1 MLVNKP
7 LLVFAALSMFT
18 VGCDSDNGDSA
29 QAELEAQTQEIVANL
44 EVAGYPASEIEVVD
58 GYTVMVGGDAEVTL
72 EASREIAGM
81 RQVEATLDSD
91 QEFRQYSTTNLVSS
105 SVKTICVNG
114 SAYTGTLSTALNNAI
129 ANYNSQ
135 NLSFTMTRTSG
146 STVGCDAVIKAN
158 KVSGNGGEAGFPS
171 GGLPYSQI
179 NIGTKIAT
187 YGTAVTTHVITHE
200 LGHCIGFRHSD
211 YYNRAISCG
220 GSASNEG
227 SAGIGANNIPGTPTT
242 ATANG
247 SIMNSCF
254 NLGSTGVWTSTD
266 VTALDVLYGDNG
278 GGGGGGGP
286 QVSPTSCYGACGG
299 NAGQCWC
306 DSSCAQYGD
315 CCADKAN
322 YCG

>member
-1 MLVNKP
+1 MSTNKT

-18 VGCDSDNGDSA
+18 GGCDRGDGDGAS
-29 QAELEAQTQEIVANL
+29 AELEAQTREIVANL
-44 EVAGYPASEIEVVD
+44 AAAGYPADEIEVVD
-58 GYTVMVGGDAEVTL
+58 DYTVIVGGDAEVSL

-81 RQVEATLDSD
+81 RQVEATVVSD
-91 QEFRQYSTTNLVSS
+91 QEFRQYSTTNLISGS
-105 SVKTICVNG
+105 IQNICVNG
-114 SAYTGTLSTALNNAI
+114 STYTGTLSTALNAAI

-158 KVSGNGGEAGFPS
+158 KVAGNGGEAGFPS

-187 YGTAVTTHVITHE
+187 YGLAVTTHVITHE
-200 LGHCIGFRHSD
+200 IGHCLGFRHSD
-211 YYNRAISCG
+211 YYNRSISCG
-220 GSASNEG
+220 GANSNEG
-227 SAGIGANNIPGTPTT
+227 SAGIGANHIPGTPTT
-242 ATANG
+242 ATVDG

-254 NLGSTGVWTSTD
+254 NLGSTGVWTNTD
-266 VTALDVLYGDNG
+266 VTALSALYGDNG
-278 GGGGGGGP
+278 GGGEP
-286 QVSPTSCYGACGG
+286 QPSPTSCVGACGA

-306 DSSCAQYGD
+306 DSQCAQYGD

-322 YCG
+322 VCG